1 MTDPICNRTYH
12 QHAGIQHAKGALC
25 IVLAAAALAPTG
37 TALAQAGS
45 QIPGVPAVG
54 AEAPGGEVPVIQAPG
69 APVQERAQPG
79 AASTAPSDPLVSG
92 ERADP
97 LRSDPLNSNTRS
109 PNGVGAP
116 VSTGASAPI
125 VVNGAPY
132 GPAQEANVAVAPMI
146 GATTLYGPPSPKA
159 RRGELAAIGW
169 TDPGSQIPPALEIA
183 VNIVTRNYPS
193 ASSARAALRASAA
206 DVRSAKWLRFPSI
219 SGNVSYLDNTGSPQ
233 PQLVV
238 EAPIW
243 AGGRLSANIQRAE
256 ALEESTSAQYIET
269 VQSLALTTS
278 QTYFEIARLT
288 LREQLLEDSLA
299 EHNRLVGTM
308 ERRVEQEVSPLADLE
323 LARSRS
329 AQIEQEYTSTT
340 AQRLTALRVLAQLVA
355 DPDYDLGPIPFY
367 DPSVDLPSRDVLEE
381 QAVAYNPTLDRLKAQ
396 TDVARATLAANRASI
411 LPQVNAQYSYDEVFG
426 SRVGVVLRSQ
436 TTGGLSQLSD
446 INSAS
451 LRIQATI
458 ENTRVAEQELRRS
471 VASDII
477 TYEASKKQATISTSA
492 ASTASRVSESYMRQ
506 FIAGRRSW
514 LDVMNA
520 LREAVNA
527 QIAKSDA
534 QIITMAT
541 ASKLLLQSGR
551 WRPVFDEPVKK

>member
-1 MTDPICNRTYH
+1 
-12 QHAGIQHAKGALC
+12 
-25 IVLAAAALAPTG
+25 
-37 TALAQAGS
+37 
-45 QIPGVPAVG
+45 
-54 AEAPGGEVPVIQAPG
+54 
-69 APVQERAQPG
+69 
-79 AASTAPSDPLVSG
+79 
-92 ERADP
+92 
-97 LRSDPLNSNTRS
+97 
-109 PNGVGAP
+109 
-116 VSTGASAPI
+116 
-125 VVNGAPY
+125 
-132 GPAQEANVAVAPMI
+132 
-146 GATTLYGPPSPKA
+146 
-159 RRGELAAIGW
+159 
-169 TDPGSQIPPALEIA
+169 
-183 VNIVTRNYPS
+183 
-193 ASSARAALRASAA
+193 
-206 DVRSAKWLRFPSI
+206 
-219 SGNVSYLDNTGSPQ
+219 
-233 PQLVV
+233 V

-269 VQSLALTTS
+269 VQNLALTTS

-288 LREQLLEDSLA
+288 LREQLLQDSLA

-355 DPDYDLGPIPFY
+355 DPDYDLG
-367 DPSVDLPSRDVLEE
+367 
-381 QAVAYNPTLDRLKAQ
+381 
-396 TDVARATLAANRASI
+396 
-411 LPQVNAQYSYDEVFG
+411 
-426 SRVGVVLRSQ
+426 
-436 TTGGLSQLSD
+436 
-446 INSAS
+446 AS

-534 QIITMAT
+534 QIITMST